1 MAPPRRLRIP
11 NDVADTIRGLHPHIK
26 SRIRAGLDSIY
37 YNFLGGEMLFVISSS
52 PDTQEFKTALSLA
65 KDSDLCLIHDV
76 VYFTREEKTPVKGTV
91 YAIRDDF
98 HFVESQKQGSPDLRL
113 LTIPR

>member
-1 MAPPRRLRIP
+1 
-11 NDVADTIRGLHPHIK
+11 
-26 SRIRAGLDSIY
+26 
-37 YNFLGGEMLFVISSS
+37 MLFVISSS

-65 KDSDLCLIHDV
+65 KDSDLCLIHDA

-98 HFVESQKQGSPDLRL
+98 HFGITETRLPGLKIIDHTEMIDLMAQAEKVAGAF
-113 LTIPR
+113 